1 MSLKAYLYVYY
12 LCVCGT
18 MDANEGAELCPGGS
32 IYMGDSREREFEFV
46 GVRSQE
52 RLGECAL

>member
-1 MSLKAYLYVYY
+1 MKAYLYVYY